1 MKTNKKSNIGEYLIL
16 LILLIMIVGMSF
28 ARPVFL
34 SSDNLLNIA
43 RQISMVAIVG
53 IGMTFVLIIGEID
66 LSVGHIACLSGI
78 MVSICLRAG
87 ISIPYENIGML
98 IFVTCLNAITGF
110 GFAPQLSMIAD
121 AIDFQE
127 EKTGVRSDG
136 IAFAV
141 YGLATKLGGAIG
153 SSVGIIIITA
163 FGYVAGQAVTASAQ
177 TGINFTANLF
187 CGLLH
192 LVAAAIP
199 LLFWKMTD
207 KDADDIRE
215 RLRVR
220 NASAE

>member
-1 MKTNKKSNIGEYLIL
+1 MTIPSFGALIGNIVTPAVVKHLGKHGNRNALIL
-16 LILLIMIVGMSF
+16 SM
-28 ARPVFL
+28 FL
-34 SSDNLLNIA
+34 K
-43 RQISMVAIVG
+43 G
-53 IGMTFVLIIGEID
+53 ITFIW
-66 LSVGHIACLSGI
+66 
-78 MVSICLRAG
+78 MFF
-87 ISIPYENIGML
+87 IPYENIGML

-121 AIDFQE
+121 AIDYQE

-153 SSVGIIIITA
+153 SSVGIMIITA

-220 NASAE
+220 NSSAE

>member
-1 MKTNKKSNIGEYLIL
+1 M
-16 LILLIMIVGMSF
+16 
-28 ARPVFL
+28 FL
-34 SSDNLLNIA
+34 K
-43 RQISMVAIVG
+43 G
-53 IGMTFVLIIGEID
+53 ITFIW
-66 LSVGHIACLSGI
+66 
-78 MVSICLRAG
+78 MFF
-87 ISIPYENIGML
+87 IPYENIGML
-98 IFVTCLNAITGF
+98 IFVTCLNAVTGF
-110 GFAPQLSMIAD
+110 GFAPQLSLIAD
-121 AIDFQE
+121 AIDYQE

-153 SSVGIIIITA
+153 SSVGIMIITA

-220 NASAE
+220 NTSAE